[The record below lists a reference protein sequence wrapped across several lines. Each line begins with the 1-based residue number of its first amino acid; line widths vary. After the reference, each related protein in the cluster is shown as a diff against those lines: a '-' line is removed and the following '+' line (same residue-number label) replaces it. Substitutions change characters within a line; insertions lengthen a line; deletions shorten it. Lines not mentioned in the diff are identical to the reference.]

1 MYILFIPGQKNAIQG
16 RNRQRIER
24 GRDDDEAKEPGLNIL
39 IAYGLRCCAPSPS
52 PTVLHDKLGIRMLL
66 RVQLLCV
73 AVAVSS
79 QRVYSAAHAAHSAD
93 ELMTRPDPVGVEAL
107 ADAVAAPPQA
117 CTPKLLGSSLD
128 APAHDLL
135 QTAAPQTSAACGA
148 ACCANPKCAGALF
161 EPQSAVKFGGC
172 LAGKPCCFMKTS
184 VADHRPSPKPVKG
197 GSDLWEIPGRD
208 QDDEKLTFLSATLGS
223 HMVLQR
229 GPQQAVLW
237 GFTAPGSTVTTTMA
251 PSVCDNTINA
261 TLAACAAQSFS
272 AVADAKGTWRQK
284 LPATPVRTWLFSFS
298 LLVSIP
304 SLSWQTIVAVFHADT
319 QQNEGRVCVC
329 VRSQAGKTS
338 YSFSF
343 ASSSALKET
352 ANITGERI

>member
-1 MYILFIPGQKNAIQG
+1 MQVHNSTCA
-16 RNRQRIER
+16 
-24 GRDDDEAKEPGLNIL
+24 GLNIL
-39 IAYGLRCCAPSPS
+39 LVSHTRFALLRAPAPS

-117 CTPKLLGSSLD
+117 CTPKLLGSGLD

-284 LPATPVRTWLFSFS
+284 LPATPVRTWLFPFS

-304 SLSWQTIVAVFHADT
+304 SLLVNHRCCFSRRHSTKRGT
-319 QQNEGRVCVC
+319 CLLC

-352 ANITGERI
+352 ANITGERKIARSFGAIYT